1 MGKLIKEFKEF
12 ALRGNVIDLTLG
24 IVLGGA
30 FTKIINS
37 LVSDLIMPSIGAIT
51 GSIDFSSLSW
61 SIKQLNTG
69 NEFIVRYGAF
79 IDATVNFLIIAV
91 AMFIAIKAINKLKR
105 NKPEE
110 PTETTEKEEVTLL
123 REIRDSLR
131 NQND

>member
-1 MGKLIKEFKEF
+1 MKKLIEEFKEF
-12 ALRGNVIDLTLG
+12 VLRGNVIDLTLG

-37 LVSDLIMPSIGAIT
+37 LVSDLIMPLIGVIT
-51 GSIDFSSLSW
+51 GSINFLSLSW
-61 SIKQLNTG
+61 TIKQLKTG
-69 NEFIVRYGAF
+69 NEIVVHYGAF

-105 NKPEE
+105 DKPAE
-110 PTETTEKEEVTLL
+110 PTETIEKEEVQLL

-131 NQND
+131 DRNG

>member
-1 MGKLIKEFKEF
+1 MKKLIEEFKEF

-37 LVSDLIMPSIGAIT
+37 LVSDLIMPLIGVIS
-51 GSIDFSSLSW
+51 GSINFSSLTW
-61 SIKQLNTG
+61 TIKQINTG
-69 NEFIVRYGAF
+69 NEIIVRYGAF
-79 IDATVNFLIIAV
+79 IDATVNFLIIAI

-105 NKPEE
+105 DKPEE
-110 PTETTEKEEVTLL
+110 PAESLEKEEVQLL

-131 NQND
+131 DRNG